1 MINRLC
7 NNLHRQLI
15 DIHEFFSAIHTNDS
29 RISADGSFEREK
41 EETMEKIINN
51 APFALVLVFL
61 VIGFVL
67 LIKGADFFVEGSSSV
82 AKRLHVPSIIIG
94 LTIVAMGTSL
104 PETAVSVSA
113 SLAGNN
119 ELAVS
124 NVVGSNIFNLMVVIG
139 VCAILA
145 TVNVARETIRRDIP
159 LSLICAGLLMLLGI
173 VGLGDKTGMTL
184 GHLDGVI
191 FIVLF
196 ACYIIYM
203 VRTAM
208 KASKEGKKVE
218 IEGGSDEEIK
228 LVSVPVS
235 ILFIIGGAI
244 AIAVG
249 GDVTVDAAS
258 RIASDLGMSQTLIGL
273 TIVSIGTSLPEL
285 VTSIVAARKNEVD
298 MALGNAIG
306 SNIFNILMVLGIAS
320 AISPISIITEN
331 IIDLCVL
338 IVFTICA
345 WIFAGTKKKIG
356 RAEGLCMVA
365 LYAAYAVYIIVR

>member
-1 MINRLC
+1 MSLF
-7 NNLHRQLI
+7 L
-15 DIHEFFSAIHTNDS
+15 AIHTYDS

-173 VGLGDKTGMTL
+173 VGFGDKTGMTL

-365 LYAAYAVYIIVR
+365 LYVAYAVYIIVR

>member
-1 MINRLC
+1 MALLGR
-7 NNLHRQLI
+7 
-15 DIHEFFSAIHTNDS
+15 T
-29 RISADGSFEREK
+29 K
-41 EETMEKIINN
+41 EENMENYINN
-51 APFALVLVFL
+51 APFILVLIFL
-61 VIGFVL
+61 VVGFVL

-113 SLAGNN
+113 SITGNN

-139 VCAILA
+139 VCAMLA
-145 TVNVARETIRRDIP
+145 AINVARETITRDIP
-159 LSLICAGLLMLLGI
+159 FSLICAGLLMLLGMI
-173 VGLGDKTGMTL
+173 GLGDKSGMTL
-184 GHLDGVI
+184 GHFDGVI
-191 FIVLF
+191 LIGFF
-196 ACYIIYM
+196 AGYIFYM
-203 VRTAM
+203 IKIAL
-208 KASKEGKKVE
+208 KASREGRKVE

-228 LVSVPVS
+228 LVSVPMS
-235 ILFIIGGAI
+235 ILFIVGGAI
-244 AIAVG
+244 AIALG

-258 RIASDLGMSQTLIGL
+258 RIARELGMSQTLIGL

-306 SNIFNILMVLGIAS
+306 SNVFNILMVLGIAS
-320 AISPISIITEN
+320 AISPISMITEN

-338 IVFTICA
+338 IVFTVCV
-345 WIFAGTKKKIG
+345 WLFAGTKKKIG
-356 RAEGLCMVA
+356 KIEGFSMVVF
-365 LYAAYAVYIIVR
+365 YAAYAVYIIIR

>member
-1 MINRLC
+1 
-7 NNLHRQLI
+7 
-15 DIHEFFSAIHTNDS
+15 
-29 RISADGSFEREK
+29 
-41 EETMEKIINN
+41 MEKIINN

-113 SLAGNN
+113 SLA
-119 ELAVS
+119 VS

-159 LSLICAGLLMLLGI
+159 LSLICAGLLMLFGI
-173 VGLGDKTGMTL
+173 IGLGDKTGMTL